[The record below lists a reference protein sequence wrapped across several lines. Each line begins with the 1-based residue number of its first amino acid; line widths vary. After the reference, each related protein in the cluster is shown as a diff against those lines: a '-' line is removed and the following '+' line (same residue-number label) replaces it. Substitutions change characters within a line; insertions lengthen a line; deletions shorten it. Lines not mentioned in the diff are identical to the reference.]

1 MSTSTRNTSSTAPE
15 SGLQIKTGLQINTV
29 PADSQATG
37 AFDQGRI
44 TERKP
49 IGMPHD
55 RAPQKSVGPLFYWAW
70 AESQVSGKIGMHPH
84 QGFEILSYVLEG
96 EMLHRDTLGS
106 ESLVTAGG
114 VQIQQAG
121 AGMSHEEVT
130 GPEKTDFFQIWLQP
144 DLQAAM
150 LRPPKYGEFA
160 HGAFPM
166 SEDGGVFIK
175 TVLGEGSPISL
186 TTEAEMLDLTLEDG
200 ATYTRDLRAG
210 RALVAVTVEG
220 RGQWLDPEHGT
231 VEPIQARDSTTLI
244 AHQDTRAELR
254 NVGDSRLRT
263 VLIEVP
269 LETGYRLYR

>member
-1 MSTSTRNTSSTAPE
+1 MSITTESASSAE
-15 SGLQIKTGLQINTV
+15 LRASSGLQIHTV
-29 PADSQATG
+29 PASQQATG
-37 AFDQGRI
+37 AFDHGRI

-70 AESQVSGKIGMHPH
+70 AQSQESGKIGMHPH

-121 AGMSHEEVT
+121 SGMSHEEVT
-130 GPEKTDFFQIWLQP
+130 GPAKTDFFQIWFQP
-144 DLQAAM
+144 DLQAA
-150 LRPPKYGEFA
+150 LQRPPKYGEFA
-160 HGAFPM
+160 HGEFPL
-166 SEDGGVFIK
+166 SEDVGKTIK

-186 TTEAEMLDLTLEDG
+186 VTEAEMVDLTLEKG
-200 ATYTRDLRAG
+200 SSHERRLGAG
-210 RALVAVTVEG
+210 RALIAVTVEG
-220 RGQWLDPEHGT
+220 RGQWLEPENGAAEL
-231 VEPIQARDSTTLI
+231 VQGRDCTTLI
-244 AHQDTRAELR
+244 AREDHRMELR
-254 NVGDSRLRT
+254 NVGDSTLRT